1 MIWLTGAR
9 QLNRS
14 MLWIL
19 QVLLLVGILTGCG
32 AMNAIP
38 LPEPPT
44 AVQQLLMAQAVERS
58 LHGENTMPIPL
69 TNGDTVSLDMA
80 GLSVDQGLAFAQKF
94 FKGAVGG
101 WLGGS
106 GLKIVMDPAQAKYR
120 IHILVQGLGVEQ
132 RSSLF
137 GLPPIQSALLPIALP
152 EIAIYAS
159 QKLSGYTR
167 FRLDIYETATGQFV
181 RSTPWFQGSTYF
193 NEYTILF
200 FFDFEFT
207 DLIAPF

>member
-1 MIWLTGAR
+1 
-9 QLNRS
+9 
-14 MLWIL
+14 
-19 QVLLLVGILTGCG
+19 
-32 AMNAIP
+32 MNTIP
-38 LPEPPT
+38 VPTSPT
-44 AVQQLLMAQAVERS
+44 AVQEFLMAQAVERS
-58 LHGENTMPIPL
+58 LYGENTMPIPL
-69 TNGDTVSLDMA
+69 TSGDTVSIDSSELKEDKGFM
-80 GLSVDQGLAFAQKF
+80 
-94 FKGAVGG
+94 KGAISG
-101 WLGGS
+101 WLGER
-106 GLKIVMDPAQAKYR
+106 GLKIVMDPAKAKYR
-120 IHILVQGLGVEQ
+120 IHILVQSLGVEQ

-137 GLPPIQSALLPIALP
+137 GLPPIQSTLLPIALP

-167 FRLDIYETATGQFV
+167 FRLDIYETATGQFT

>member
-1 MIWLTGAR
+1 
-9 QLNRS
+9 

-38 LPEPPT
+38 PPASPT
-44 AVQQLLMAQAVERS
+44 PVQQFLMAQAVERS

-69 TNGDTVSLDMA
+69 TSGDTVSLEIA
-80 GLSVDQGLAFAQKF
+80 GLSVEKGLAVAQEF
-94 FKGAVGG
+94 LKGAIGG
-101 WLGGS
+101 WLGER
-106 GLKIVMDPAQAKYR
+106 GLQIVMDPAKAKYR
-120 IHILVQGLGVEQ
+120 IHILVQAFGTEQ

-137 GLPPIQSALLPIALP
+137 GIPPIQSTVVPIAVP

-167 FRLDIYETATGQFV
+167 FRLDIYERATGQFI

>member
-1 MIWLTGAR
+1 MI
-9 QLNRS
+9 N
-14 MLWIL
+14 IL
-19 QVLLLVGILTGCG
+19 QVLLLMGILAGCG

-38 LPEPPT
+38 LPVWPT

-69 TNGDTVSLDMA
+69 TSGDTVSLDIPE
-80 GLSVDQGLAFAQKF
+80 LSVEHTLPVAQDV
-94 FKGAVGG
+94 FKGAIGG
-101 WLGGS
+101 WLGER
-106 GLKIVMDPAQAKYR
+106 GLKIVMDPAKAKYR
-120 IHILVQGLGVEQ
+120 IYIHVQGLGVEQ

-137 GLPPIQSALLPIALP
+137 GIPPIQSTVVPIAVP

-167 FRLDIYETATGQFV
+167 FRLDIYERATGQFV

>member
-1 MIWLTGAR
+1 MVWLTEAR
-9 QLNRS
+9 QLNRF

-19 QVLLLVGILTGCG
+19 QILLLVGILTGCG

-38 LPEPPT
+38 LPASPT

-69 TNGDTVSLDMA
+69 ISGETVSFDIS
-80 GLSVDQGLAFAQKF
+80 GLKVEKELTVVQDF
-94 FKGAVGG
+94 FKNSIGG
-101 WLGGS
+101 WLGES
-106 GLKIVMDPAQAKYR
+106 GLKIVMDPAKAKYR
-120 IHILVQGLGVEQ
+120 IHILVQGLGVEE

-137 GLPPIQSALLPIALP
+137 GLPPIQSTLLPIALP